1 MLGFLQAGLLSTVSS
16 RCNSTMYKKREAFS
30 VRCFYALSIKHSVC
44 SLGWG
49 MQRCPL
55 ISVCLLCKSS
65 SRWRTLSSETA
76 IHIQER
82 DGMIPFSTIRH
93 KSCLHTLKCAAVS
106 EQPRERGGDGSLS
119 AECLRLWNERF
130 LHAAPPSLKPIPHY
144 GVSDNAAA
152 GPMAGDRTRA
162 RVFLTSLNQ
171 LNSLKY
177 AIIWHFL
184 CCCRNEFLLVEL
196 GPSRVPSDLV
206 MT

>member
-30 VRCFYALSIKHSVC
+30 VRCFYALSKKHSVC
-44 SLGWG
+44 SLGRG

-55 ISVCLLCKSS
+55 ISVCMLCSLPRGGGLCRLRQRSTYKSGME
-65 SRWRTLSSETA
+65 WFLFNNKTQKLPA
-76 IHIQER
+76 HIKMR
-82 DGMIPFSTIRH
+82 RRVWAAARARRGRISIGWMSP
-93 KSCLHTLKCAAVS
+93 TLKWEIS
-106 EQPRERGGDGSLS
+106 PRRSS
-119 AECLRLWNERF
+119 VY
-130 LHAAPPSLKPIPHY
+130 PIPHY
-144 GVSDNAAA
+144 GVSDNAPA

>member
-1 MLGFLQAGLLSTVSS
+1 MLGFLQAGLLSTSAS

-30 VRCFYALSIKHSVC
+30 VRCFYALSKKHSVC

-55 ISVCLLCKSS
+55 ISVACFVVFLEVEDSVVWDS
-65 SRWRTLSSETA
+65 DPHTRAGWNDS
-76 IHIQER
+76 
-82 DGMIPFSTIRH
+82 FSTVRH

-144 GVSDNAAA
+144 GVSDNAPA
-152 GPMAGDRTRA
+152 GPMAGDRTWA